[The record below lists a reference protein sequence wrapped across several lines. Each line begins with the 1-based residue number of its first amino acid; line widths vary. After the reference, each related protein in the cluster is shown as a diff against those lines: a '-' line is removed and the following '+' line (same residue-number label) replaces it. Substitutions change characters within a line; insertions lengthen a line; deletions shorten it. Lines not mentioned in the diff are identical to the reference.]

1 MSPLKWTQCIVFYS
15 SFFAGCNPVLEGV
28 RYMKNYG
35 GWFEWK
41 KRVKTAKAK
50 LPRGVPWK
58 DLSSLPNKELKEEWS
73 LAAEDIRLLRAWEAW
88 ETRKIVANRRGS
100 IASEE
105 TRIKMRR
112 SQTARR
118 KRERLERWRHVRV
131 RVSSE
136 D

>member
-1 MSPLKWTQCIVFYS
+1 
-15 SFFAGCNPVLEGV
+15 
-28 RYMKNYG
+28 MKNYG

-41 KRVKTAKAK
+41 KRVQNAKAK
-50 LPRGVPWK
+50 LPKSVSWK
-58 DLSSLPNKELKEEWS
+58 DLSSLPNKELREEWD
-73 LAAEDIRLLRAWEAW
+73 LTAQDIRLLRAWEAW
-88 ETRKIVANRRGS
+88 EAREIVANRRGS

-105 TRIKMRR
+105 TRIRMRR

-118 KRERLERWRHVRV
+118 KRELRQRRGHVRV